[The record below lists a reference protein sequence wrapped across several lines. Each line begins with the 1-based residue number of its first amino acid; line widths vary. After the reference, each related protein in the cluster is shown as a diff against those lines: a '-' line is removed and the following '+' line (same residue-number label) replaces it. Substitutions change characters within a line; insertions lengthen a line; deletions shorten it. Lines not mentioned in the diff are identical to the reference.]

1 LFVYYLLL
9 NTKEDYHIHCNYND
23 HSAIDLSVEN
33 IIKKAGDLHLQT
45 IAFTE
50 HVRSTSDWTEKYLQE
65 IECFKNTTN
74 IKILK
79 GFEAKILP
87 DGSIDC
93 PETYLSKEY
102 FLIASFHTRYQDK
115 YKWYNALL
123 KAIRNESVSVIGHLA
138 PDPGFS
144 LTNREIKVLGE
155 EILSNNKIVEL
166 NAKYKRPP
174 IEFIKIFK
182 DLRVQF
188 HLGSDAHAI
197 DEIGNYDRINYLI
210 NYIEHCGE

>member
-1 LFVYYLLL
+1 LL
-9 NTKEDYHIHCNYND
+9 NKKEDYHIHFNYND
-23 HSAIDLSVEN
+23 HSAINLSVEN
-33 IIKKAGDLHLQT
+33 IIKKANELHLQT

-50 HVRSTSDWTEKYLQE
+50 HVRRTSEWTEKYLQE
-65 IECFKNTTN
+65 IEYFKNTTN

-93 PETYLSKEY
+93 PEIYLSREY
-102 FLIASFHTRYQDK
+102 FLIASFHTKYQDK
-115 YKWYNALL
+115 YNWYNALL